1 MDNAKLA
8 ALCGPQNR
16 HLALMEKRLDVRIK
30 QRGMR
35 FVISGPVPS
44 AQAALQALED
54 LYQRA
59 DKGLEVED
67 VHLGLVHAE
76 QLSEKQLD
84 NNPNPG
90 QTEPASPTVAPI
102 RTPKV
107 FVEPRSDGQG
117 DLIRAMRENTL
128 CFALGPAG
136 TGKTWLA
143 AAHGVAMLQAGEVE
157 RIVLVR
163 PVIEAGEKL
172 GYLPGNAEEKVEP
185 YQRPLYDALN
195 AFLGPDKVRTMFAQ
209 DRLELAPLAYM
220 RGRTLSRSFVIVD
233 EAQNATRLQMEMVL
247 SRLGFGSQMVIC
259 GDPSQSDLGDAQGGL
274 SDAVALLGNI
284 KGIGVVE
291 LGDDSV
297 VRHPLVRQI
306 IRRYRDRGGVVEN
319 RSTSRKGSGKRD
331 INQ

>member
-59 DKGLEVED
+59 DNGLEVED

-90 QTEPASPTVAPI
+90 QKEPAPATVAPI
-102 RTPKV
+102 RTPKI

-128 CFALGPAG
+128 CFCSGACWHRQDLAG
-136 TGKTWLA
+136 GSARRCYATGWRGG
-143 AAHGVAMLQAGEVE
+143 AHRAG
-157 RIVLVR
+157 
-163 PVIEAGEKL
+163 A
-172 GYLPGNAEEKVEP
+172 PGH
-185 YQRPLYDALN
+185 
-195 AFLGPDKVRTMFAQ
+195 
-209 DRLELAPLAYM
+209 
-220 RGRTLSRSFVIVD
+220 RGGRK
-233 EAQNATRLQMEMVL
+233 A
-247 SRLGFGSQMVIC
+247 
-259 GDPSQSDLGDAQGGL
+259 GL
-274 SDAVALLGNI
+274 SA
-284 KGIGVVE
+284 
-291 LGDDSV
+291 
-297 VRHPLVRQI
+297 R
-306 IRRYRDRGGVVEN
+306 
-319 RSTSRKGSGKRD
+319 
-331 INQ
+331 